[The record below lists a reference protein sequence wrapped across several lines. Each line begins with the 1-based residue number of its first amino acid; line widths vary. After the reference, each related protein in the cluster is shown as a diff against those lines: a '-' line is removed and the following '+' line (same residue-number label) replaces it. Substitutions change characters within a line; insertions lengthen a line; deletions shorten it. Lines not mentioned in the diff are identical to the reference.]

1 MERRHSMYQYQ
12 HVLSI
17 SDSYF
22 ELQNGRHIKI
32 YTLLYIHNVI
42 VRALY
47 FMVVSLDFLRDF
59 YEG

>member
-1 MERRHSMYQYQ
+1 MYQYQ
-12 HVLSI
+12 YVLSI

-32 YTLLYIHNVI
+32 CTLLYIHNVI

-47 FMVVSLDFLRDF
+47 FMVVSLDF
-59 YEG
+59 